1 MAWQARLA
9 APIAASNDSISAV
22 FEFFDDA
29 DATTVLAAASFMFSP
44 TWTNSDMQ
52 KAVQARGAQ
61 LRAAKVRADALAQSF
76 PPVSTVIA
84 IP

>member
-9 APIAASNDSISAV
+9 ADVKAGGDKVIAT

-29 DATTVLAAASFMFSP
+29 DGAVQVTESFSFPP
-44 TWTNSDMQ
+44 TWTNADMQ
-52 KAVQARGAQ
+52 KTVQARGAQ
-61 LRAAKVRADALAQSF
+61 LRAAKVRADAIALAF
-76 PPVSTVIA
+76 PAVTTVIA